1 MEEKKWY
8 ESRVFWVNL
17 IAVIASMV
25 VIATGKELSTE
36 VQATIVTVILGVVN
50 LVLRFRTNQAIK

>member
-1 MEEKKWY
+1 MEEKRWY
-8 ESRVFWVNL
+8 ESRLFWVNL
-17 IAVIASMV
+17 IAVIASVV
-25 VIATGKELSTE
+25 VISTGKELSTE

>member
-1 MEEKKWY
+1 MELKSFWQ
-8 ESRVFWVNL
+8 SRTFWVNL
-17 IAVIASMV
+17 VAVIASVV
-25 VIATGKELSTE
+25 VIATGRELSTE